1 MRGSEKKEEKRKRR
15 GDKEKEVGICNWTH
29 HFTIPLREKRE
40 ERKRDEIES
49 QIRHTE
55 RKAC

>member
-29 HFTIPLREKRE
+29 HFTVPLREKRE
-40 ERKRDEIES
+40 ERRLRVRLGIPKGRLVKEE
-49 QIRHTE
+49 
-55 RKAC
+55 